1 MWKRDGH
8 TGNKQGQDKTGRDRT
23 SSRGTRKRLLSLSLS
38 RSLFLLGLVDEE
50 QEVEDANGLD
60 GCMGEKAGIPEVR

>member
-1 MWKRDGH
+1 MATQGTSKVK
-8 TGNKQGQDKTGRDRT
+8 TGQDKTGQALEEQE
-23 SSRGTRKRLLSLSLS
+23 RGSSLS